1 MDRDNYLGI
10 LEGLLFAVGEE
21 GLSLDQM
28 EHMIE
33 LGTVEILT
41 LIGELRARYEGEG
54 HGFALVELAG
64 VYKLV
69 TKKEHAEFFKKL
81 LNNPNQKTLSN
92 AALEVLAIVA
102 YKQPITRH
110 EIEAVR
116 GVSNDQILKKLLAFS
131 LIEEAGRLDAPG
143 RPLIFKTTNE
153 FLDYFGIKTI
163 EELPIIDFESEDFS
177 QEIDLFSSKETDEG

>member
-1 MDRDNYLGI
+1 MNRDNYLGA

-21 GLSLDQM
+21 GLSLEQM
-28 EHMIE
+28 AHTLE
-33 LGTVEILT
+33 LGAVEILT
-41 LIGELRARYEGEG
+41 LVGELRTRYEGEG
-54 HGFALVELAG
+54 YGFALVELAG

-69 TKKEHAEFFKKL
+69 TKVGHAEFLKRL

-92 AALEVLAIVA
+92 AALEILAIIA

-110 EIEAVR
+110 EIEAIR

-143 RPLIFKTTNE
+143 RPLLFQTTNA

-163 EELPIIDFESEDFS
+163 AELPKIEVESTDLDGEV
-177 QEIDLFSSKETDEG
+177 DLFSLKRSVE